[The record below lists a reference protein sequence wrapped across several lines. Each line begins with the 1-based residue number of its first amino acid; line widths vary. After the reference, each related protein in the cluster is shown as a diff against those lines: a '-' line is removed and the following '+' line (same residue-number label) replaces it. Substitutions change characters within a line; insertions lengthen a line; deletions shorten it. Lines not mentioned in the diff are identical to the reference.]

1 MVMSLCSK
9 WAVGKARG
17 GRISQSIRNRR
28 ATQPPAHFQRN
39 PPGRTAGWLFFRVAR
54 SDPYESRYGRLRSR
68 LANNSPTDLRRHHHY
83 MRDGTP
89 TKPNILVVGSSNTD
103 LVIFCDRLPNPGET
117 VLGGHFQMFGGGKGA
132 NQAVAAV
139 RAGAQ
144 VKFLGAYGPDAFG
157 TAARERLLKE
167 GINVDHFQCVQG
179 ASSGVALILVD
190 GVTREN
196 LIAVAKS
203 ANEAVDSAM
212 VSEARPAV
220 EEAAVVISQ
229 LEIRDGAIEALARI
243 CHELGKPFLLNPAP
257 SRTLPKR
264 VYESLWV
271 IVVNEHEA
279 RDLSRQPDIPAAVR
293 WLHVLGCKNVVVTLG
308 PRGVMFSDGKTIGTV
323 EAPKVHAVDTTG
335 AGDCFVGWLGAGIGE
350 GLSLPAAI
358 ERACKAASIA
368 VTRAGAQDSMPY
380 RHEVV

>member
-1 MVMSLCSK
+1 MS
-9 WAVGKARG
+9 
-17 GRISQSIRNRR
+17 
-28 ATQPPAHFQRN
+28 
-39 PPGRTAGWLFFRVAR
+39 
-54 SDPYESRYGRLRSR
+54 
-68 LANNSPTDLRRHHHY
+68 
-83 MRDGTP
+83 

-203 ANEAVDSAM
+203 ANEAVDSVM

-293 WLHVLGCKNVVVTLG
+293 WLHELGCKNVVVTLG
-308 PRGVMFSDGKTIGTV
+308 PRGVMFSDGKTIESV

-335 AGDCFVGWLGAGIGE
+335 AGDCFVGWLGVGIAD

-380 RHEVV
+380 RHEVVDWHPQ

>member
-1 MVMSLCSK
+1 MPV
-9 WAVGKARG
+9 
-17 GRISQSIRNRR
+17 
-28 ATQPPAHFQRN
+28 
-39 PPGRTAGWLFFRVAR
+39 
-54 SDPYESRYGRLRSR
+54 
-68 LANNSPTDLRRHHHY
+68 
-83 MRDGTP
+83 
-89 TKPNILVVGSSNTD
+89 KPNILVVGSSNTD

-132 NQAVAAV
+132 NQAVAAA
-139 RAGAQ
+139 RAGAH
-144 VKFLGAYGPDAFG
+144 VTFLGAYGPDAFG

-167 GINVDHFQCVQG
+167 GINVDYFQCVQG

-212 VSEARPAV
+212 VSEARPAF

-229 LEIRDGAIEALARI
+229 LEIRDGAIEAVARI

-264 VYESLWV
+264 VYQSLCV

-279 RDLSRQPDIPAAVR
+279 RDLSKQPDIPAAVR
-293 WLHVLGCKNVVVTLG
+293 SLHELGCKNVVVTLG
-308 PRGVMFSDGKTIGTV
+308 PRGVMFSDGKDNRVCRST
-323 EAPKVHAVDTTG
+323 ESAR
-335 AGDCFVGWLGAGIGE
+335 
-350 GLSLPAAI
+350 S
-358 ERACKAASIA
+358 
-368 VTRAGAQDSMPY
+368 
-380 RHEVV
+380 